1 MTLRR
6 ALIDAADRGVG
17 RHALASLSTRRAAA
31 APLDIEILYDRA
43 WVHRIDSTYIPVSD
57 RFEYGRD
64 WNSTLATIFDPI
76 RENWL
81 FLYEPREGDTIVDIG
96 AGDGLDSVVFSNAVG
111 PSGRV
116 LAVEAHPAT
125 FVLLEQACRLNG
137 LSNVTPVQCAVM
149 DAPGSATMVED
160 GSHRDL
166 YTVLGGTNGARRTG
180 EVPARRSTSSAASTK
195 SSASIAQDEHR
206 RRRAARIPRA
216 EKRWGARATCASP
229 VILPIGNRCRARDE
243 GLRRRVPA
251 RPWPRANPPWDDPRP
266 WVRDHVHGLR
276 GAKPALTWTFGER
289 QRSALPSNGNAP
301 LLRRTL
307 LGSRRPFRRPAGP
320 GWRPCS

>member
-17 RHALASLSTRRAAA
+17 RHALASLSTRRARRGTE
-31 APLDIEILYDRA
+31 LDVEILYDRA

-57 RFEYGRD
+57 RFVYRRA
-64 WNSTLATIFDPI
+64 WNSALATIFDPI
-76 RENWL
+76 KENWL

-96 AGDGLDSVVFSNAVG
+96 AGDGLDSFVFSNAVG

-149 DAPGSATMVED
+149 DAPGSATMMED

-166 YTVLGGTNGARRTG
+166 YTVLGGTNGGRRTG
-180 EVPARRSTSSAASTK
+180 EVPAKTLDELCREHDIDHIDLLKMNIEGAERLALQGAEEALGRTRYVC
-195 SSASIAQDEHR
+195 IACHDFLSE
-206 RRRAARIPRA
+206 
-216 EKRWGARATCASP
+216 
-229 VILPIGNRCRARDE
+229 GNRALATKAFVVEFLREHGFELTLRDDH
-243 GLRRRVPA
+243 A
-251 RPWPRANPPWDDPRP
+251 HP
-266 WVRDHVHGLR
+266 WVRDHVHGVR
-276 GAKPALTWTFGER
+276 PGDV
-289 QRSALPSNGNAP
+289 QR
-301 LLRRTL
+301 
-307 LGSRRPFRRPAGP
+307 
-320 GWRPCS
+320 

>member
-17 RHALASLSTRRAAA
+17 RHALASLSTRRARRGTE
-31 APLDIEILYDRA
+31 LDVEILYDRA

-57 RFEYGRD
+57 RFEYRRD

-180 EVPARRSTSSAASTK
+180 EVPAKTLDELCREHEIERIDLLKMNIEGAERLALQGAEETLGRTRYVCIACHDFLSETDAALATK
-195 SSASIAQDEHR
+195 AFVVEFLR
-206 RRRAARIPRA
+206 
-216 EKRWGARATCASP
+216 
-229 VILPIGNRCRARDE
+229 NRGFE
-243 GLRRRVPA
+243 LTLRE
-251 RPWPRANPPWDDPRP
+251 DDPHP
-266 WVRDHVHGLR
+266 WVRDHVHGVR
-276 GAKPALTWTFGER
+276 
-289 QRSALPSNGNAP
+289 RSEAP
-301 LLRRTL
+301 R
-307 LGSRRPFRRPAGP
+307 
-320 GWRPCS
+320 